1 MEFPKELS
9 KTSSFRALIDNN
21 CVYVDKTD
29 IIAKFAVKKGPFVF
43 FRPRGF
49 GKSLLV
55 STLYELFKNGV
66 ESFCGLKIKDLWKD
80 KTYKVIKIDF
90 SRFKESSSTDSFKAS
105 FNRELFTALKNANLS
120 LNKVQDNDVPSDLL
134 SEVLM
139 NINSTDLVLLI
150 DNYDAPLTAVLGDKA
165 EFASRQ
171 KILSNF
177 YSTVKSYQG
186 VFRFVFI
193 TGEINYF
200 SSSTFS
206 SFNHL
211 EDLFFNSDY
220 GALLGFTEDDLEHY
234 FSLYT
239 DRACE
244 VLNKLNKNRQYTH
257 DNLLSTL
264 KSKYGDYC
272 FDNKAKE
279 HIYNPSFIVN
289 FFSELKEEHTYR
301 HISERFRN
309 SNLENFLRQALS
321 KDIKEQLQRSLDLDT
336 TIYLAQA
343 NLYPQ
348 LDTLTERDLYAILYQ
363 LGYLCIKASRKGML
377 SFSIPNLAVKHALK
391 ELIKDIE
398 NRAGKSA
405 LDG

>member
-1 MEFPKELS
+1 
-9 KTSSFRALIDNN
+9 
-21 CVYVDKTD
+21 
-29 IIAKFAVKKGPFVF
+29 
-43 FRPRGF
+43 
-49 GKSLLV
+49 
-55 STLYELFKNGV
+55 
-66 ESFCGLKIKDLWKD
+66 
-80 KTYKVIKIDF
+80 
-90 SRFKESSSTDSFKAS
+90 
-105 FNRELFTALKNANLS
+105 
-120 LNKVQDNDVPSDLL
+120 
-134 SEVLM
+134 M

-150 DNYDAPLTAVLGDKA
+150 DNYDAPLTTVLGDKA
-165 EFASRQ
+165 EFVSRQ

-200 SSSTFS
+200 SASTFS

-211 EDLFFNSDY
+211 EDLSLNSDY
-220 GALLGFTEDDLEHY
+220 GALLVFTEDDLEHY

-244 VLNKLNKNRQYTH
+244 VLNKRNKNRQYTH

-272 FDNKAKE
+272 FDNKGKD
-279 HIYNPSFIVN
+279 HVYNPSFIVN

-336 TIYLAQA
+336 TIYLSQA

-377 SFSIPNLAVKHALK
+377 SFGIPNLAVKHALK

>member
-1 MEFPKELS
+1 M
-9 KTSSFRALIDNN
+9 
-21 CVYVDKTD
+21 
-29 IIAKFAVKKGPFVF
+29 
-43 FRPRGF
+43 
-49 GKSLLV
+49 
-55 STLYELFKNGV
+55 YELFKNGV

-150 DNYDAPLTAVLGDKA
+150 DNYNAPLTAVLGDKA

-211 EDLFFNSDY
+211 EDLSFNSDY

-239 DRACE
+239 DRACV
-244 VLNKLNKNRQYTH
+244 VLNKLNKT
-257 DNLLSTL
+257 DNIL
-264 KSKYGDYC
+264 
-272 FDNKAKE
+272 
-279 HIYNPSFIVN
+279 
-289 FFSELKEEHTYR
+289 
-301 HISERFRN
+301 
-309 SNLENFLRQALS
+309 
-321 KDIKEQLQRSLDLDT
+321 
-336 TIYLAQA
+336 TI
-343 NLYPQ
+343 
-348 LDTLTERDLYAILYQ
+348 ICYQ
-363 LGYLCIKASRKGML
+363 L
-377 SFSIPNLAVKHALK
+377 
-391 ELIKDIE
+391 
-398 NRAGKSA
+398 
-405 LDG
+405 